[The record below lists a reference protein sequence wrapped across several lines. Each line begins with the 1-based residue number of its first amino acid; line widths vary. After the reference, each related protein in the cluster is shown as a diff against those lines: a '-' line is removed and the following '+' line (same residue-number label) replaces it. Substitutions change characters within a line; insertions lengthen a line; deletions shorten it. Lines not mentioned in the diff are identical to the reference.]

1 MPSDYRRNGG
11 TQMATFSV
19 FEEIAAILRGSRTT
33 SEPAR
38 VRPENVRETGNLACR
53 ILNRPR
59 KTMDQGSGRP
69 TPDIR
74 TSPTAASTEPMLQTP
89 STACDVISERKAPG
103 GPAPTTMETA
113 MSLVNFALPVRIER
127 VRVYRFH

>member
-19 FEEIAAILRGSRTT
+19 FEEIVAILRGSRSA
-33 SEPAR
+33 SEPAH
-38 VRPENVRETGNLACR
+38 VHPENVRETGNLACR
-53 ILNRPR
+53 ILNRSH
-59 KTMDQGSGRP
+59 KTTDLEISRR

-74 TSPTAASTEPMLQTP
+74 TSSAAASTESDTQR
-89 STACDVISERKAPG
+89 SSSACVVIGERKSPG
-103 GPAPTTMETA
+103 GPAPTTLETA
-113 MSLVNFALPVRIER
+113 MNLVNFALPVRIER